1 VEKLSFKEI
10 DDAVLGAMKSPRL
23 LYYPFLLLL
32 AGGVGMFFVAW
43 IHQVK
48 VGMGMAGI
56 SSPVGWGVYIG
67 NFVFWVGIA
76 HSGTLISAIL
86 HLVRSKWRSAVSRAA
101 EAMTI
106 FAVMTA
112 GLFPLVHLGRL
123 WVFWFI
129 LPYPSQRDLWPNFT
143 SPLVWD
149 VVAVTTY
156 LTVSSIFW
164 YVGMI
169 PDLASARD
177 RWTKEYGPDH
187 PRTRFYRKLAIG
199 WTGAGSQWM
208 HYGRSY
214 LFFAALATPLVISVH
229 SVVSWDFAMG
239 ILPGWH
245 TTIFPPYFVAGAI
258 HSGLAM
264 VLTLMIPM
272 RKLLK
277 LERIITIKHLEA
289 IALTIIV
296 TTCVVG
302 YAYIVEPW
310 MSWYSGDKFE
320 WQFTQWRWTGWMWHT
335 TWALGVCNVLVP
347 LLFVFKR
354 FRTRL
359 WSLFAISI
367 VINIGMWLERYWIV
381 VGSTSHDFMPH
392 NWGEYAPKWT
402 EYCITI
408 GAFMFFLFWFYIF
421 AKVLPTIAIAEVK
434 EVESEK
440 EKKSS
445 SADYEDYADEE
456 KQKPNLRESAKST
469 DVFAERPGAARSGVV
484 GVFSSEDGLSAAMGK
499 LPGEFSRIETFT
511 PVKFEQPGGRR
522 KSPVR
527 IWTLVGALTGLSGG
541 FALAIG
547 SAWVNGLVVGGKFTP
562 MAFIPYCIVGFEGTV
577 LLGTIFNLAGMII
590 HCRLARGKPLPAA
603 YDGRFSHDKFGLFVA
618 CEQSQRQRVR
628 ELLLSANAE
637 EANVLQ

>member
-1 VEKLSFKEI
+1 LDKLSFKQI
-10 DDAVLGAMKSPRL
+10 DDAVLGAMRPPRL

-32 AGGVGMFFVAW
+32 AGGVGMFFTAW
-43 IHQVK
+43 MHQVK
-48 VGMGMAGI
+48 VGMGVAGI
-56 SSPVGWGVYIG
+56 NSPVGWGVYIA

-112 GLFPLVHLGRL
+112 GLFPLVHLGRI

-129 LPYPSQRDLWPNFT
+129 IPYPSQRDLWPNFT

-169 PDLASARD
+169 PDLAAARD
-177 RWTKEYGPDH
+177 RWTKEKGPDH
-187 PRTRFYRKLAIG
+187 PRTKFYRKLAIG

-264 VLTLMIPM
+264 VITLMIPM

-289 IALTIIV
+289 MALTILV

-335 TWALGVCNVLVP
+335 TWALGLCNVLIP

-381 VGSTSHDFMPH
+381 VGSTSHDFLPH
-392 NWGEYAPKWT
+392 NWGQYAPKLT

-408 GAFMFFLFWFYIF
+408 GSFMFFLFWFYIF
-421 AKVLPTIAIAEVK
+421 AKVLPTIAISEVK
-434 EVESEK
+434 EVEAEK
-440 EKKSS
+440 E
-445 SADYEDYADEE
+445 EE
-456 KQKPNLRESAKST
+456 TR
-469 DVFAERPGAARSGVV
+469 RPGDAETRREAGNHRQIGATGPTGVM
-484 GVFSSEDGLSAAMGK
+484 GVFSHEAGLSAAMGK
-499 LPGEFSRIETFT
+499 LPTEFDRIETFS
-511 PVKFEQPGGRR
+511 PVKFDYSKGRR

-541 FALAIG
+541 FALAVG

-577 LLGTIFNLAGMII
+577 LLGTIFNLTGMII
-590 HCRLARGKPLPAA
+590 HCRLGRSKALPAA

-618 CEQSQRQRVR
+618 CEPSQAQRVR
-628 ELLLSANAE
+628 EVLLSANAE